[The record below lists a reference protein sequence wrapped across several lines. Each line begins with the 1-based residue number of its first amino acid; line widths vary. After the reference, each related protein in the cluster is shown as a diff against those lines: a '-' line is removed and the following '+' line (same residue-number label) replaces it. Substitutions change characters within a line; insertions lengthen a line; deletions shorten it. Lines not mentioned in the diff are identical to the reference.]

1 MSTLEAAAFGEWAA
15 RHGKVYAGAE
25 EAAARAAVWEDNRR
39 FVESENAAARAAGR
53 SLRLSLNEF
62 ADLTWEE
69 FRAPRLGTSVDPA
82 RRGSLPPRARA
93 PRDGPFVPGNVTRP
107 LNWVKRGAVTAVKDQ
122 GQCGSCWSFSTTGAI
137 EGANALYYKR
147 HEGTDA
153 LEALSEQEL
162 VDCDASDSGC
172 NGGLM
177 DYAFKFVVENG
188 GLDTEKD
195 YPYTPVEH
203 RCDSQRENRHVV
215 TIDGYRDVPPGNE
228 TALME
233 AVRHGPVSIAIEADQ
248 QGFQFYSEGIFD
260 GACGDNLDHGVLI
273 AGYGR
278 DEATGQSYW
287 LVKNS
292 WGAGWGDHGY
302 IKLAMG
308 IGPSG
313 QCGITSMA
321 SYPIKNHPNP
331 PRPPPTPPSPS
342 PPPPPPPP
350 TRCDGFNTCPTGNT
364 CCCVLGL
371 SDRCLFWGCCPLEAA
386 VCCKDHQTCCAEGT
400 VCDPGGPGCLAPRTD
415 LRSSRAS
422 TYERDGALFEAGLRM
437 EMAENSRRPSGV
449 AEH

>member
-1 MSTLEAAAFGEWAA
+1 
-15 RHGKVYAGAE
+15 
-25 EAAARAAVWEDNRR
+25 
-39 FVESENAAARAAGR
+39 
-53 SLRLSLNEF
+53 
-62 ADLTWEE
+62 
-69 FRAPRLGTSVDPA
+69 
-82 RRGSLPPRARA
+82 
-93 PRDGPFVPGNVTRP
+93 
-107 LNWVKRGAVTAVKDQ
+107 
-122 GQCGSCWSFSTTGAI
+122 
-137 EGANALYYKR
+137 
-147 HEGTDA
+147 
-153 LEALSEQEL
+153 
-162 VDCDASDSGC
+162 
-172 NGGLM
+172 M
-177 DYAFKFVVENG
+177 DYAFKFVIENG

-248 QGFQFYSEGIFD
+248 QGFQFYSEGVFD

-331 PRPPPTPPSPS
+331 PRPPPTPPSPAPAPHAVRRLQHVPGGQHLLLRPGPVGPLPVLGVLPS
-342 PPPPPPPP
+342 
-350 TRCDGFNTCPTGNT
+350 RG
-364 CCCVLGL
+364 CCVL
-371 SDRCLFWGCCPLEAA
+371 
-386 VCCKDHQTCCAEGT
+386 Q
-400 VCDPGGPGCLAPRTD
+400 GPPDLLRRRDG
-415 LRSSRAS
+415 LRS
-422 TYERDGALFEAGLRM
+422 
-437 EMAENSRRPSGV
+437 
-449 AEH
+449 